1 MEQAGVQVSQ
11 VVVSISEGF
20 LLKLTNYKGGI
31 IYKFYNNYLD
41 TLDTVIKMYA
51 L

>member
-20 LLKLTNYKGGI
+20 LLKLTYQKGCI
-31 IYKFYNNYLD
+31 VYKFYDKYLD
-41 TLDTVIKMYA
+41 NLDTVI
-51 L
+51 